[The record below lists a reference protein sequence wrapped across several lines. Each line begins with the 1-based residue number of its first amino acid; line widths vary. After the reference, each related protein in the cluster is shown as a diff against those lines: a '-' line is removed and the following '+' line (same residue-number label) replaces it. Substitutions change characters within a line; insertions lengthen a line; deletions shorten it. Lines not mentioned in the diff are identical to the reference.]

1 MADRDY
7 YELLG
12 VERSA
17 TPEEIKKA
25 YRKLA
30 LQYHP
35 DRNPGNKEAE
45 AKFKEISEAYEVLS
59 DPEKRRRYDQFGH
72 EGVRS
77 SFGPGGFDFQRDF
90 SHFDDLQEIL
100 GSLFGGGG
108 GLFEEMFQSA
118 GRRRTTRNGPQPGSD
133 LQFEMDIDLEE
144 ALFGSKR
151 EVTLPMEEDCS
162 RCGGTGVEPGSKV
175 EICRRCRGNGV
186 IVSGGGFFQI
196 RQTCPECQGQ
206 GQTAGTVCRDCRGS
220 GRRKTR
226 RTLTITIPKGVFNGA
241 RLRLA
246 GKGEPGTRGG
256 PPGNLYI
263 VLRVRPHPLF
273 QWEDADLYC
282 EVPLPLETAAL
293 GGTIE
298 VPTPDGM
305 AEIKIEPG
313 TQTGRVYRLKG
324 KGMVHS
330 GRHARGDLLVRM
342 VVQVPVHLTAVQRRL
357 LRELQQQSTDAQY
370 PALLDYRQKV
380 DTFYQRQRELAG

>member
-1 MADRDY
+1 MAERDY

-12 VERSA
+12 VDRKA

-72 EGVRS
+72 EGVKS

-108 GLFEEMFQSA
+108 FFEEVFQSRA
-118 GRRRTTRNGPQPGSD
+118 GSRTSRTGPQPGSD
-133 LQFEMDIDLEE
+133 LQFEMEIDLEE

-151 EVTLPMEEDCS
+151 DVTLPMEEDCP
-162 RCGGTGVEPGSKV
+162 RCSGTGVEPGTKV
-175 EICRRCRGNGV
+175 ETCRRCHGRGV
-186 IVSGGGFFQI
+186 IISGGGFFQI
-196 RQTCPECQGQ
+196 RQTCPDCGGE
-206 GQTAGTVCRDCRGS
+206 GQTAGSLCRECRGV

-226 RTLTITIPKGVFNGA
+226 RTLTITIPKGVFHGA

-246 GKGEPGTRGG
+246 GKGEPGLRGG

-263 VLRVRPHPLF
+263 VLRIRPHPLF
-273 QWEDADLYC
+273 QWEGADLHC

-293 GGTIE
+293 GGEIE

-305 AEIKIEPG
+305 AQLKIEPG

-324 KGMVHS
+324 KGMALS
-330 GRHARGDLLVRM
+330 GRQGRGDLLARM
-342 VVQVPVHLTAVQRRL
+342 VVQVPIHLTPAQKRL
-357 LRELQQQSTDAQY
+357 LRELEQQRTDSQY
-370 PALLDYRQKV
+370 PALSDYRRKV
-380 DTFYQRQRELAG
+380 ETFYQRQRELGG